1 LALRPSCF
9 RNFLKNTGHFQPCPP
24 FVLKTF
30 SKTQGGFRAARWMLF
45 VAGRFRLSADSVSAI
60 RFDYFEPQTPNRF
73 PFNWRHKPFLRY
85 GTKRMFCG
93 QEFFV
98 SQNQKRIFSVLRC
111 LGIFRVVTF
120 QSKTGR
126 FVARNFSRT
135 RGKFDLRREATQGA
149 CPAPPAP
156 PREKKT
162 TAPPPARQNTG
173 SFTKTLEFQRHFRR
187 YFHENTG
194 QFQPRPPETYLSCW

>member
-1 LALRPSCF
+1 
-9 RNFLKNTGHFQPCPP
+9 
-24 FVLKTF
+24 
-30 SKTQGGFRAARWMLF
+30 MLF
-45 VAGRFRLSADSVSAI
+45 VAGRFRLSADSRIQVSAI
-60 RFDYFEPQTPNRF
+60 RVDYFEPQNS
-73 PFNWRHKPFLRY
+73 KPFSLQLAPQTLLRF
-85 GTKRMFCG
+85 RVFCG
-93 QEFFV
+93 QDFFV

-135 RGKFDLRREATQGA
+135 RGKFDLRRGH
-149 CPAPPAP
+149 PGRLPRPPSP

-187 YFHENTG
+187 
-194 QFQPRPPETYLSCW
+194 